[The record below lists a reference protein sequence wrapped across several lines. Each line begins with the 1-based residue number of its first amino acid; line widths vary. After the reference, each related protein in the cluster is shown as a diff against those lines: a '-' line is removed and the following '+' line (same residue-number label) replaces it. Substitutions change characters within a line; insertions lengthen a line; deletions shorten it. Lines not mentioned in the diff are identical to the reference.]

1 MKVREVSGVAGSR
14 FGVPANRGGVLVAL
28 VAAGL
33 AVAGLGFVAASIDP
47 GSGPRA
53 VHGAMFLGP
62 LYLPPFLTGLAAL
75 AMAGLQVLRMFC
87 VTNAPLARQA
97 AGVTGPRWVS

>member
-1 MKVREVSGVAGSR
+1 MKAREVSGVAGSR

-47 GSGPRA
+47 GPGPRA

-75 AMAGLQVLRMFC
+75 AMAGLQVRR
-87 VTNAPLARQA
+87 TRRRSHRPA
-97 AGVTGPRWVS
+97 ADSGRKI